1 MLNKIWLRLSW
12 KSLNFK
18 NLKLIT
24 FEIESQQLRN
34 SWLFLKV
41 GLGSQEILNSFKPKP
56 QKMRISG
63 QFQNPRPDSLD
74 TLKSQFLTFSQSR
87 VSILTVTKLKSRQS
101 RKSWSRSWLVPAV
114 ETPRLS
120 YVTSSISFLRKKKVS
135 KTTFF
140 FSFVISSVIQF
151 TWRPLWNYLKLLLTD
166 LNLHR
171 LRTSQ
176 KI

>member
-1 MLNKIWLRLSW
+1 MLKKIWLRLSW

-34 SWLFLKV
+34 SWLFQKV
-41 GLGSQEILNSFKPKP
+41 GLGSQEILNSFKPES
-56 QKMRISG
+56 QQMIIFR
-63 QFQNPRPDSLD
+63 QVQNPSPDHLD
-74 TLKSQFLTFSQSR
+74 ALKSQCLTLSQSR
-87 VSILTVTKLKSRQS
+87 VSIVTVTKPKSRQS
-101 RKSWSRSWLVPAV
+101 GNSWSRSWLVPAV

-120 YVTSSISFLRKKKVS
+120 NVTSSHYIFEEKKSFKNN
-135 KTTFF
+135 FF